1 MIGDVPKCVAGP
13 SRRGVAF
20 HVVAPGGVDAENS
33 LQVRHLSR
41 RDARERV
48 FNGLKAGTTEG
59 WCRACGWH
67 YVRTFNIPTG

>member
-1 MIGDVPKCVAGP
+1 LVMYP
-13 SRRGVAF
+13 SASQGRVGGAL
-20 HVVAPGGVDAENS
+20 HSALLAPAAVDAENS